1 VHDADA
7 VRGGQRGEHSTR
19 DVEGALDAERTV
31 VDLVSQGASRKSLHH
46 EERLAVILTGVVD
59 RHDVGMGETS
69 GRARFSLEAPPGDR
83 LLREV
88 DPQQLHRHHSAETS
102 IGCFAHFGHAAAA
115 ELPAQLVAACQHAGI
130 DVAPGRHGV
139 RDARSR
145 RSANLV
151 FERRTGATSVPGTM
165 TRPAITRPP
174 VLALVAAAL
183 LLAAAI
189 VVSQEPPR
197 DMNATERRDG
207 PMIVGQAPAIVLA
220 TASEVRS
227 DAAWMP
233 LFALGVATVVIGDA
247 RFRRDSRALGVSYAV
262 RERLVRA
269 YRRAPPY
276 DAVRSF

>member
-1 VHDADA
+1 
-7 VRGGQRGEHSTR
+7 
-19 DVEGALDAERTV
+19 
-31 VDLVSQGASRKSLHH
+31 
-46 EERLAVILTGVVD
+46 
-59 RHDVGMGETS
+59 
-69 GRARFSLEAPPGDR
+69 
-83 LLREV
+83 
-88 DPQQLHRHHSAETS
+88 
-102 IGCFAHFGHAAAA
+102 
-115 ELPAQLVAACQHAGI
+115 
-130 DVAPGRHGV
+130 
-139 RDARSR
+139 
-145 RSANLV
+145 
-151 FERRTGATSVPGTM
+151 M